1 MTVWIALL
9 ILLGTVGALLLFCRM
24 SVHYKT
30 KRQDDAF
37 DERQKIF
44 QGKANGFGVG
54 VGVIYFGIFSFF
66 LLIMGDKKLTADFL
80 SMIIWGGILLTYTA
94 VNCYCLMTGALLPLN
109 SARDSVIGVSYV
121 FAALAL
127 FHLVTHIFFHG
138 MSMGDDPVDTW
149 EDLIGVVFWT
159 LHASMYLIAKR
170 REERAADGQE

>member
-9 ILLGTVGALLLFCRM
+9 ILLGAVGSLMLFCRV

-30 KRQDDAF
+30 KGQDNAF
-37 DERQKIF
+37 DERQKLY
-44 QGKANGFGVG
+44 QGKAYGFGLLVG
-54 VGVIYFGIFSFF
+54 AVYFVILSSV
-66 LLIMGDKKLTADFL
+66 LLVMGERELTADFL
-80 SMIIWGGILLTYTA
+80 SMMIWGGILLTYTA
-94 VNCYCLMTGALLPLN
+94 ENCYCLMTGALLPLN

>member
-9 ILLGTVGALLLFCRM
+9 ILLGTVGALLLFCRI

-37 DERQKIF
+37 DERQKLY
-44 QGKANGFGVG
+44 QRKADRFALAVG
-54 VGVIYFGIFSFF
+54 AVYFMILSFV
-66 LLIMGDKKLTADFL
+66 LMIMGEKKLTADFL

-109 SARDSVIGVSYV
+109 SARNSVIGFSYTA
-121 FAALAL
+121 AALAL
-127 FHLVTHIFFHG
+127 FKLGTHIFFHG

-149 EDLIGVVFWT
+149 EDLMGLVFWT

>member
-9 ILLGTVGALLLFCRM
+9 ILLGAVGALLLFCRV

-37 DERQKIF
+37 DERQKLY
-44 QGKANGFGVG
+44 QGKAYGFGLLVG
-54 VGVIYFGIFSFF
+54 AVYFVILSSV
-66 LLIMGDKKLTADFL
+66 LLIMGERELTADYL
-80 SMIIWGGILLTYTA
+80 SMLIWGGILLAYTA

-109 SARDSVIGVSYV
+109 SARDSVIGVSYP

-138 MSMGDDPVDTW
+138 MSMGDDPVETW

-159 LHASMYLIAKR
+159 LHSSMYLIAKR
-170 REERAADGQE
+170 REGRDADGKE

>member
-9 ILLGTVGALLLFCRM
+9 ILLGAVGSLMLFCRV

-30 KRQDDAF
+30 KGQDNAF
-37 DERQKIF
+37 DERQKLY
-44 QGKANGFGVG
+44 QGKAYGFGLLVG
-54 VGVIYFGIFSFF
+54 AVYFVILSSV
-66 LLIMGDKKLTADFL
+66 LLVMGERELTADFL
-80 SMIIWGGILLTYTA
+80 SMLIWGGILLTYTA
-94 VNCYCLMTGALLPLN
+94 ENCYCLMTGALLPLN

-149 EDLIGVVFWT
+149 EDLMGLVFWT

-170 REERAADGQE
+170 REKRDADGQE

>member
-1 MTVWIALL
+1 MSAWIALL
-9 ILLGTVGALLLFCRM
+9 ILLGAVGALMLFCRM
-24 SVHYKT
+24 SVNFKT
-30 KRQDDAF
+30 KRQNDAF

-44 QGKANGFGVG
+44 QGKAYGFGLLVG
-54 VGVIYFGIFSFF
+54 AVYFVILSSV
-66 LLIMGDKKLTADFL
+66 LLIMGERKLTADFL

-138 MSMGDDPVDTW
+138 MSMGDDPVETW

-170 REERAADGQE
+170 REERDADGQE

>member
-9 ILLGTVGALLLFCRM
+9 ILLGAVGALLLLCRM
-24 SVHYKT
+24 SVKFKT
-30 KRQDDAF
+30 KRQNDAF

-44 QGKANGFGVG
+44 QGKAYGFGLLVG
-54 VGVIYFGIFSFF
+54 AVYFVILSSI
-66 LLIMGDKKLTADFL
+66 LLIMGERKLTADL
-80 SMIIWGGILLTYTA
+80 LLMLIWAGILLAYTA

-109 SARDSVIGVSYV
+109 SARDSVIGVSYP

-127 FHLVTHIFFHG
+127 FHLVTHFFFHG
-138 MSMGDDPVDTW
+138 MSMGDDPVETW

-170 REERAADGQE
+170 REERAADGQK

>member
-24 SVHYKT
+24 SVNFKT

-54 VGVIYFGIFSFF
+54 VGVIYFGILSFF

-80 SMIIWGGILLTYTA
+80 SMIIWGGILLAYTA
-94 VNCYCLMTGALLPLN
+94 INLYCLMTGALLPLN
-109 SARDSVIGVSYV
+109 GAMDPVLGMSYV
-121 FAALAL
+121 FAGMKMIILI
-127 FHLVTHIFFHG
+127 THVCFYG

-149 EDLIGVVFWT
+149 EDLMGLVFWT

-170 REERAADGQE
+170 REERAADGKE